1 MSGAA
6 RPRWRRPPNTI
17 SAAPI
22 SPRATGLK
30 PSTPSSPMP
39 TMDSQRGDAA
49 VSGSVASG
57 RGVLKRGVLESG
69 MARILILGG
78 TAEARQLAG
87 RLAGRNGLDVTLS
100 LAGRTAMPATQP
112 VPVRVG
118 GFGGAA
124 GLADYLKRERIDA
137 LIDATHPY
145 ANVISANAVEAA
157 RRSGVPSI
165 ALRRPPWIAVAG
177 DRWIEVSDVGEAVR
191 AIGRTPCRVFV
202 ALGRNELKPL
212 RDAPQH
218 FYLIRSV
225 DPVNPPLPLPHVG
238 YVTGRGPFSEAD
250 DRELMTEHRIDVV
263 VAKNSGGTATYGK
276 IAAARVL
283 GIDVIVLRRPAAPD
297 GAAVETIEDAIS
309 WLDHALTSATAR
321 GV

>member
-1 MSGAA
+1 
-6 RPRWRRPPNTI
+6 
-17 SAAPI
+17 
-22 SPRATGLK
+22 
-30 PSTPSSPMP
+30 MP

-57 RGVLKRGVLESG
+57 RGVLDTGVLETD

-87 RLAGRNGLDVTLS
+87 RLAGRAGLDITLS
-100 LAGRTAMPATQP
+100 LAGRTATPAAQP

-118 GFGGAA
+118 GFGGAD
-124 GLADYLKRERIDA
+124 GLAKYLVGERIDA

-157 RRSGVPSI
+157 RRSGVQLV
-165 ALRRPPWIAVAG
+165 ALRRPPWIKVAG

-191 AIGRTPCRVFV
+191 ALGQTPRRVFV
-202 ALGRNELKPL
+202 ALGRNELKPFG
-212 RDAPQH
+212 DAPQH
-218 FYLIRSV
+218 YYLIRSV
-225 DPVNPPLPLPHVG
+225 DPVDPPLPLPHVG
-238 YVTGRGPFSEAD
+238 YVTGRGPFGEAD
-250 DRELMTEHRIDVV
+250 DHALMAEHRIDVI

-276 IAAARVL
+276 IAAARAR
-283 GIDVIVLRRPAAPD
+283 GIDVIVLCRPPAPD
-297 GAAVETIEDAIS
+297 GAAVETIEDAIA

>member
-1 MSGAA
+1 
-6 RPRWRRPPNTI
+6 
-17 SAAPI
+17 
-22 SPRATGLK
+22 
-30 PSTPSSPMP
+30 MP

-57 RGVLKRGVLESG
+57 RGVLEGD
-69 MARILILGG
+69 MTRILILGG

-87 RLAGRNGLDVTLS
+87 RLAGRAGLEITLS
-100 LAGRTAMPATQP
+100 LAGRTATPTAQP

-118 GFGGAA
+118 GFGGAD
-124 GLADYLKRERIDA
+124 GLAKYLVDERIDV

-191 AIGRTPCRVFV
+191 AIGQTPRRVFV
-202 ALGRNELKPL
+202 ALGRNELAPF
-212 RDAPQH
+212 REAPQH
-218 FYLIRSV
+218 YYLIRSV
-225 DPVNPPLPLPHVG
+225 DPVDPPLPLPHVG
-238 YVTGRGPFSEAD
+238 YVTGRGPFGEAD

-276 IAAARVL
+276 IAVARARD
-283 GIDVIVLRRPAAPD
+283 IDVIMLRRPAAPD
-297 GAAVETIEDAIS
+297 GAAVATIEDAIA

>member
-1 MSGAA
+1 
-6 RPRWRRPPNTI
+6 
-17 SAAPI
+17 
-22 SPRATGLK
+22 
-30 PSTPSSPMP
+30 MP

-57 RGVLKRGVLESG
+57 RGVLDTGVLETD

-87 RLAGRNGLDVTLS
+87 RLAGRAGLDITLS
-100 LAGRTAMPATQP
+100 LAGRTATPAAQP

-118 GFGGAA
+118 GFGGAE
-124 GLADYLKRERIDA
+124 GLAKYLVSERIDA

-145 ANVISANAVEAA
+145 ANVISANAVAAA
-157 RRSGVPSI
+157 RRSGVPLV
-165 ALRRPPWIAVAG
+165 ALRRPPWIAVSG
-177 DRWIEVSDVGEAVR
+177 DRWIEVSDVREAVR
-191 AIGRTPCRVFV
+191 ALGQTPRRVFV
-202 ALGRNELKPL
+202 ALGRNELKPF

-218 FYLIRSV
+218 YYLIRSV
-225 DPVNPPLPLPHVG
+225 DPVDPPLPLPHVG
-238 YVTGRGPFSEAD
+238 YVTGRGPFGEAD
-250 DRELMTEHRIDVV
+250 DHALMTEHRIDVV

-283 GIDVIVLRRPAAPD
+283 GIDVIMLRRPPPPD
-297 GAAVETIEDAIS
+297 GAAVETIEDAIA
-309 WLDHALTSATAR
+309 WLDHALTSAAAR